1 MTQSTSSGEAP
12 LCRLAVISHAF
23 GTVQALDH
31 VTLDI
36 NAREI
41 LAIVGEN
48 GAGKSTLMSVLYG
61 LLQPDS
67 GAIEFGGKPM
77 HFRSAADAIN
87 HGLGMVH
94 QHFML
99 YPGLTVLENIVVG
112 AEGRGP
118 FGFIDFAARR
128 QEAQRLVEQF
138 GFSLQL
144 DRPVE
149 DLSVDARQ
157 QLEIVKMLYRRA
169 DIIILD
175 EPTAVL
181 TPQEIDALFA
191 MLRRLR
197 DEGKSIIMITHKLGE
212 VMDLSDRV
220 VVMRRGK
227 NVAERVTTETDRTEL
242 SELMVDGTI
251 EPISKS
257 ATIRDETVLSV
268 NSISV
273 SGSHHRTAVDSAS
286 LSLQAGEIVGIAGI
300 ANNGQTEFV
309 RALVGLSPVSSG
321 SIALRNEDI
330 TKTTVKQ
337 RRNAGIAYLAED
349 RMSVGLAV
357 GGTVSENIIAGSENQ
372 RKYSNHGFLNF
383 RAIRNHTKELIE
395 RFDIRTSG
403 AGQEI
408 GSLSGGNKQKVIVGR
423 ELSGDPQLI
432 IAENP
437 CWGVD
442 VGAISFIHQQLL
454 DHAAMGAAILLIS
467 SDLDELFALS
477 DRIAVFY
484 DGRIS
489 AEFSRDEL
497 DIFAVGAAMSG
508 ADHDS
513 AAGNAAW

>member
-1 MTQSTSSGEAP
+1 MGDEKTSGEAP
-12 LCRLAVISHAF
+12 LCRLSGISHTF
-23 GTVQALDH
+23 GAVRALDH
-31 VTLDI
+31 VTVDI
-36 NAREI
+36 NATEI

-67 GAIEFGGKPM
+67 GSLEFDGTPTR
-77 HFRSAADAIN
+77 FRSASDAIN

-99 YPGLTVLENIVVG
+99 YPGLSVLENIVVG
-112 AEGRGP
+112 AEGDGTL
-118 FGFIDFAARR
+118 GLIDFASRR
-128 QEAQRLVEQF
+128 KEAQTLIEQF

-144 DRPVE
+144 DRAVE

-157 QLEIVKMLYRRA
+157 QLEIVKMLYRKA

-175 EPTAVL
+175 EPTSVL
-181 TPQEIDALFA
+181 TPQEIEALFS

-197 DEGKSIIMITHKLGE
+197 NEGKSIIMITHKLGE
-212 VMDLSDRV
+212 VMELSDRV
-220 VVMRRGK
+220 IVMRRGK
-227 NVAERVTTETDRTEL
+227 NVAERMTADTNRKEL

-251 EPISKS
+251 EPISRT
-257 ATIRDETVLSV
+257 ATTRDETVLDV
-268 NSISV
+268 KSISV
-273 SGSHHRTAVDSAS
+273 SGKHHKSAVDEIS
-286 LSLQAGEIVGIAGI
+286 LAVRAGEIVGIAGI

-309 RALVGLSPVSSG
+309 RALVGLSPVTSG
-321 SIALRNEDI
+321 SIILNAEDI
-330 TKTTVKQ
+330 TRTTVKQ
-337 RRNAGIAYLAED
+337 RRNAGVAYLAED
-349 RMSVGLAV
+349 RMSVGLAL
-357 GGTVSENIIAGSENQ
+357 GGTVAENVIAGSEDH
-372 RKYSNHGFLNF
+372 RKFSHHGFLNF
-383 RAIRNHTKELIE
+383 RAIRHHTGKLIE
-395 RFDIRTSG
+395 QFDIRTNG

-423 ELSGDPQLI
+423 ELSGDPRLI

-454 DHAAMGAAILLIS
+454 DYAARGAAILLIS

-477 DRIAVFY
+477 DRIAVFFE
-484 DGRIS
+484 GQIN
-489 AEFSRDEL
+489 AEFTREEL

-508 ADHDS
+508 SRRESSFEDVA
-513 AAGNAAW
+513 

>member
-1 MTQSTSSGEAP
+1 M
-12 LCRLAVISHAF
+12 CRLSDISHAF
-23 GTVQALDH
+23 GAVQALDH
-31 VTLDI
+31 VTVDI
-36 NAREI
+36 NANEI

-61 LLQPDS
+61 LLQPDT
-67 GAIEFGGKPM
+67 GTIQFGGTPTR
-77 HFRSAADAIN
+77 FRSASDAIN
-87 HGLGMVH
+87 QGLGMVH

-112 AEGRGP
+112 AEGRGTM
-118 FGFIDFAARR
+118 GLIDFASRR
-128 QEAQRLVEQF
+128 REAQNLIEQF

-157 QLEIVKMLYRRA
+157 QVEIVKMLYRRA

-181 TPQEIDALFA
+181 TPQEIKALFS

-227 NVAERVTTETDRTEL
+227 NVAERITADTNRREL

-251 EPISKS
+251 EPISKT
-257 ATIRDETVLSV
+257 ATIRDNVVLKA
-268 NSISV
+268 NSV
-273 SGSHHRTAVDSAS
+273 SVAGNHHRSAVDSVS
-286 LSLQAGEIVGIAGI
+286 LTVHAGEIVGIAGI

-309 RALVGLSPVSSG
+309 RALVGLSNTTSG
-321 SIALRNEDI
+321 AISLEAREI
-330 TKTTVKQ
+330 TGDSVKQ

-349 RMSVGLAV
+349 RMSVGLAL
-357 GGTVSENIIAGSENQ
+357 GGTVAENVIAGSEDQ
-372 RKYSNHGFLNF
+372 RKFSNRGFLNF
-383 RAIRNHTKELIE
+383 QAIKDHTRTLIDH
-395 RFDIRTSG
+395 FDVRTNG
-403 AGQEI
+403 VGQEI

-423 ELSGDPQLI
+423 ELSGDPRLI

-454 DHAAMGAAILLIS
+454 DYAANGAAILLIS

-477 DRIAVFY
+477 DRIAVFFE
-484 DGRIS
+484 GRIN
-489 AEFSRDEL
+489 AEFTRDEL

-508 ADHDS
+508 SPKEKNLEEVA
-513 AAGNAAW
+513 